1 MKHSSRKNHV
11 LLRLLMVLALL
22 LPLCVIY
29 RDGSAQSGVLIPS
42 TSSKPDPATLSLQ
55 VMNVDV
61 LIDNQHARVRVMQI
75 FDSHSS
81 QILEGKYLFAL
92 PQTASIF
99 DFAVW
104 DADVRIP
111 GVMMEKR
118 RANKVYS
125 EIKQQQVDPGLLQ
138 QDDEHE
144 GRSAFSAKVF
154 PIPAYGTKRV
164 EIEYTEVLPV
174 DGLTSHFT
182 FPLKPSFGDAQR
194 VEEFNLHL
202 HVLSDYPIA
211 PINEDGRAYP
221 LAVTK
226 SEPNEF
232 EADFHASGLE
242 LKEDFS
248 FDYRIEVPESTL
260 SFTTYRAPEQIS
272 AYDLRDPALA
282 AQNPN
287 GYFEARTIFN
297 QNARANGQNRQP
309 RNVILLLDTSLSMYG
324 EKLKRAVE
332 ALDYFLN
339 SLSPQDHFDLVL
351 FNEETYAFSPAP
363 LPATP
368 DNVERALAFIR
379 NSMLG
384 SGSDLRKV
392 LEKAVE
398 LSSQFPQGERSIV
411 LVSDANPT
419 LGTRNLKQILQ
430 TLPPNNNGANSTRVF
445 AFGLGSDANG
455 TLLEELAKT
464 GHGYFARARETE
476 DITTALK
483 IFFDHVGSTSIENSR
498 LTSNDASNL
507 YQVYATGD
515 YSFDGSSL
523 AFVGRYRRPS
533 PQATVTVTGQFGTE
547 TIKLSRDVVLPEL
560 AEIHSHLPRVWARA
574 RVDALLRE
582 MDLNGERED
591 YIAEIIRL
599 SQKYRFV
606 TPYTAFIAAPRA
618 LLRPRL
624 IQPGD
629 PVLRVKTDES
639 INSVFAVFPFGETL
653 PLKFLQSEGV
663 WEVRFLAP
671 AWLPDGTYRCRL
683 LMTDKNGNG
692 YQETKTF
699 VIDSHA
705 PKLGVKVDD
714 KPVRAG
720 DELIVKVSA
729 DSDTVRL
736 FARMYGAQPV
746 RLSWSNQDQTNVGK
760 LRVPAN
766 LAAGR
771 YLLTV
776 SAEDAAHNQST
787 AEVPIEVIS
796 R

>member
-1 MKHSSRKNHV
+1 MNSRLRKPH
-11 LLRLLMVLALL
+11 LLVRLLIVVTLF
-22 LPLCVIY
+22 LPLCFGY
-29 RDGSAQSGVLIPS
+29 RRSSAQSGVLIPS
-42 TSSKPDPATLSLQ
+42 TSNKSDPNTLSLQ

-61 LIDNQHARVRVMQI
+61 LIDNQHARVKVMQV
-75 FDSHSS
+75 FDSHSA
-81 QILEGKYLFAL
+81 QVLEGKYLFAL
-92 PQTASIF
+92 PETASIF

-104 DADVRIP
+104 DSDVRIP

-164 EIEYTEVLPV
+164 EMEYTEVLPV
-174 DGLTSHFT
+174 DSLASHFT

-202 HVLSDYPIA
+202 HVLSDYPIS
-211 PINEDGRAYP
+211 PINQNTTQYP

-226 SEPNEF
+226 SEPKEF
-232 EADFHASGLE
+232 EADFHANGLE
-242 LKEDFS
+242 LRQDFS
-248 FDYRIEVPESTL
+248 FDYRINIPESAL

-282 AQNPN
+282 EHNSD
-287 GYFEARTIFN
+287 GYFEARAVFN
-297 QNARANGQNRQP
+297 QSAGTRTQP

-332 ALDYFLN
+332 ALEYFLN
-339 SLSPQDHFDLVL
+339 SLSPEDQFDLLL
-351 FNEETYAFSPAP
+351 FNEETYDFSPAP
-363 LPATP
+363 LPATS
-368 DNVERALAFIR
+368 DNVEHALDFIR

-384 SGSDLRKV
+384 SGSDLRKA

-398 LSSQFPQGERSIV
+398 LAARFPQGERSIV

-419 LGTRNLKQILQ
+419 LGTRNLKTILKTVQ
-430 TLPPNNNGANSTRVF
+430 TNSGQNTTRVF
-445 AFGLGSDANG
+445 TFGLGSDANG
-455 TLLEELAKT
+455 SLLEELAQT
-464 GHGYFARARETE
+464 GHGYSARARETE

-483 IFFDHVGSTSIENSR
+483 IFFDHVGSTSIETPR
-498 LTSNDASNL
+498 LTSDETSNL
-507 YQVYATGD
+507 YQVYASDD
-515 YSFDGSSL
+515 YGFDGSSL
-523 AFVGRYRRPS
+523 SFVGRYRTPS
-533 PQATVTVTGQFGTE
+533 PRTSVTLTGRFGTE

-560 AEIHSHLPRVWARA
+560 ADIHAHLPRVWARA

-663 WEVRFLAP
+663 WEARFLAP

-683 LMTDKNGNG
+683 LMTEKNGNG
-692 YQETKTF
+692 YQETKSF

-705 PKLGVKVDD
+705 PKLGVNVSD
-714 KPVRAG
+714 KPIKAG
-720 DELIVKVSA
+720 DELIVKVTA

-736 FARMYGAQPV
+736 LARIYGAQPV
-746 RLSWSNQDQTNVGK
+746 RLSWSPQDQANVGK

-776 SAEDAAHNQST
+776 SAEDAAHNQTT